1 MKNWP
6 SVACA
11 VLILSTLT
19 ANRGLAQTG
28 PQTNCHTLGK
38 GESCCATYA
47 FKTIWCPIIGQWCPW
62 MPAPGGDMT
71 IYLGEFGAPGWS
83 SPLPQD
89 PIKHY
94 CSFYEAVCPKS
105 STGAC
110 TTSFP
115 VKKSHPCGS
124 LAEPKTSKDCGVA
137 PYMRQ
142 WRNQCSAY

>member
-1 MKNWP
+1 MKNST
-6 SVACA
+6 SVACI
-11 VLILSTLT
+11 VLTTCTLSATR
-19 ANRGLAQTG
+19 ALAQTG
-28 PQTNCHTLGK
+28 PQPNCNTLGQ

-62 MPAPGGDMT
+62 MPAPAGDT
-71 IYLGEFGAPGWS
+71 IIYLGGSGSPGWS

-89 PIKHY
+89 PNTHY
-94 CSFYEAVCPKS
+94 CRFYEAICPKS

-124 LAEPKTSKDCGVA
+124 LSEPTTPKDCGVV
-137 PYMRQ
+137 P
-142 WRNQCSAY
+142 